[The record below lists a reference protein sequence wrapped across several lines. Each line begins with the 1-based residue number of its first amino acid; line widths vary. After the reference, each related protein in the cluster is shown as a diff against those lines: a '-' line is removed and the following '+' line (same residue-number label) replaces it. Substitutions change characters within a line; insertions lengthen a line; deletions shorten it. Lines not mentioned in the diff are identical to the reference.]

1 MAGRKGRGNEVS
13 RNQLAEA
20 MGVALPTVDHWVRAG
35 CPFVERGGP
44 GKQWRFNT
52 ADVIAW
58 RIEKIRD
65 EATGADVAGE
75 AELRRRKLAAQTAQ
89 AELDLAKAKGEV
101 APMDQIERA
110 VGRAFAEVKAS
121 LRNVPSRVS
130 RLLIGETD
138 EARFKRV
145 LLAEIDQALEALA
158 DGVLVD
164 EFEIEDEAEE

>member
-13 RNQLAEA
+13 RTQLAEA

-35 CPFVERGGP
+35 CPFVERGGR

-52 ADVIAW
+52 AEVIAW
-58 RIEKIRD
+58 RIDKIRE
-65 EATGADVAGE
+65 EAAGTDLAGE
-75 AELRRRKLAAQTAQ
+75 TELRRRKLAAETAQ
-89 AELDLAKAKGEV
+89 AELNLAIAKGAV
-101 APMDQIERA
+101 APLEQIERA

-121 LRNVPSRVS
+121 LRNVPSRAS

-158 DGVLVD
+158 DGVLID
-164 EFEIEDEAEE
+164 EVEIEGEE